1 MVNMTKKKEPYPTVI
16 RRTGKPPT
24 KAQLKEMRD
33 KVIALSRK
41 KNGNKQSS
49 DEDKPMTKKN
59 DKKTEKKGKP
69 ASRKTLAPKDLVRM
83 VEDWDDKTVSEW
95 AKEFSVSYQTLL
107 KMAQAINKEDKTL
120 CPPKPKK
127 ATRADTAKA
136 TIALFKK
143 KKGKK

>member
-1 MVNMTKKKEPYPTVI
+1 MVSMTKKKKKKEPYPT
-16 RRTGKPPT
+16 
-24 KAQLKEMRD
+24 AFSSF
-33 KVIALSRK
+33 SREELDRLL
-41 KNGNKQSS
+41 Q
-49 DEDKPMTKKN
+49 DEEDEPMTKKN

-69 ASRKTLAPKDLVRM
+69 ASRKTLAPEDLVRM

>member
-1 MVNMTKKKEPYPTVI
+1 MVNKKKKKKKKAPYPTAFGSFS
-16 RRTGKPPT
+16 REE
-24 KAQLKEMRD
+24 LD
-33 KVIALSRK
+33 KLL
-41 KNGNKQSS
+41 Q
-49 DEDKPMTKKN
+49 DEEDEPMTKKN